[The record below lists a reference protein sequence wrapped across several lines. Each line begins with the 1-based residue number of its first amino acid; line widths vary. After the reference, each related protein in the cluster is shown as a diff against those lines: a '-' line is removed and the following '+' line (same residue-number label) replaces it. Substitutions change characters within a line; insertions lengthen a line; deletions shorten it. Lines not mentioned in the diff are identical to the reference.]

1 MKRSGIERD
10 MLKRT
15 NGRKIRILQL
25 TTSTVGGPGRLVLD
39 LANNLDK
46 TRFEV
51 AVAFGPGYP
60 LDEVFLKAG
69 IETFHVC
76 MSRNIAPLINAKGFF
91 QIYRLLKQ
99 GEFDIVH
106 THCSIA
112 GFLGRI
118 AAKLAGCPI
127 IIFQD
132 QGFAFTRG
140 SLGIVKYI
148 YLFIERLL
156 EPITDQY
163 VTVSNTLK
171 QIGLRHKILRP
182 NKVTVIYNGIDPRQI
197 ESSSADKV
205 IKKKELGLDSS
216 FTVVGIIGRLE
227 PQKRVDI
234 FLKGA
239 SMIRKSDMET
249 QFLVVG
255 DGPLRNK
262 LEAVAEDLKIK
273 DKVFFAGW
281 KTDVFE
287 MLDVIDV
294 LCLTSSWEGMPLVV
308 LEAMA
313 MGKPVIATKVRGI
326 EEVVEDGKTGILIP
340 LEDPHA
346 LSEACMKLIR
356 DKALISVMGGE
367 ARTRFEQLFTIERMI
382 HEYESV
388 YTNMI
393 NKKGLSLNSRKP

>member
-1 MKRSGIERD
+1 
-10 MLKRT
+10 
-15 NGRKIRILQL
+15 
-25 TTSTVGGPGRLVLD
+25 
-39 LANNLDK
+39 
-46 TRFEV
+46 
-51 AVAFGPGYP
+51 
-60 LDEVFLKAG
+60 
-69 IETFHVC
+69 
-76 MSRNIAPLINAKGFF
+76 
-91 QIYRLLKQ
+91 
-99 GEFDIVH
+99 
-106 THCSIA
+106 
-112 GFLGRI
+112 
-118 AAKLAGCPI
+118 
-127 IIFQD
+127 
-132 QGFAFTRG
+132 
-140 SLGIVKYI
+140 
-148 YLFIERLL
+148 
-156 EPITDQY
+156 
-163 VTVSNTLK
+163 
-171 QIGLRHKILRP
+171 
-182 NKVTVIYNGIDPRQI
+182 
-197 ESSSADKV
+197 
-205 IKKKELGLDSS
+205 
-216 FTVVGIIGRLE
+216 
-227 PQKRVDI
+227 
-234 FLKGA
+234 
-239 SMIRKSDMET
+239 MIRKSDMET